1 MRILIL
7 GAPGAG
13 KGTQSE
19 IISDRLGIP
28 HVSTGDI
35 LRAEILSGSDLGQKI
50 KGYVDSGNLV
60 PDDII
65 ADVLLSELSK
75 PKYQKGYIL
84 DGFPRNINQVK
95 IAEEKNIQIDKVIF
109 IDTSEDVIMKRIT
122 GRRSCI
128 NCGAVY
134 NIYYSP
140 PKVEGICDK
149 CGGNLIQRSDDRE
162 EVVRRRLEVFKN
174 ETMPVVEYYQNKK
187 LLFRVDGNKNLDDI
201 KNEIFSLLGV

>member
-19 IISDRLGIP
+19 IISERLGIP
-28 HVSTGDI
+28 HISTGDI
-35 LRAEILSGSDLGQKI
+35 LRAEVQSGSSLGEKI
-50 KGYVDSGNLV
+50 KGYIDSGNLV

-65 ADVLLSELSK
+65 ADVLLSEISK

-84 DGFPRNINQVK
+84 DGFPRNINQVR
-95 IAEEKNIQIDKVIF
+95 IIEEKNIRIDKVIF
-109 IDTSEDVIMKRIT
+109 IDTSEDLIMKRIT
-122 GRRSCI
+122 GRRSCT

-140 PKVEGICDK
+140 PKIEGVCDK
-149 CGGNLIQRSDDRE
+149 CGSNLVQRSDDKE
-162 EVVRRRLEVFKN
+162 EVVRRRLEIFRN
-174 ETMPVVEYYQNKK
+174 ETMPVVEYYQNKG
-187 LLFRVDGNKNLDDI
+187 LLFKVDGNKNLDDI